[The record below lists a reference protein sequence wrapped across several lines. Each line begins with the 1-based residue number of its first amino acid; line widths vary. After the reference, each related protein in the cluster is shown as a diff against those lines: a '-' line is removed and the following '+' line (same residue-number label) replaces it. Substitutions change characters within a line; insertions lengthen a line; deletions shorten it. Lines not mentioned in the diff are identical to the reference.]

1 MKSVDGNICA
11 NLLARVRAR
20 RPLVHHI
27 TNNVTINDC
36 ANITICT
43 GGAPVMTSAIEE
55 VAEMVQAADA
65 LVLNIGTITIGQL
78 EAMLVAGSQ
87 ANASGIP
94 IILDPVGAG
103 ATRLRTDCV
112 TRLINDLDIAVL
124 KGNPGEI
131 GVISGMGG
139 SVRGV
144 DSGDIPP
151 DPIGIIRECAR
162 KTGAVVVMTGK
173 TDFIADDTRVFI
185 VENGTPLMGQ
195 LSGTGCMASSVTGAF
210 AAVEADR
217 AVSSVAALAAFGWA
231 GERAAIKASGPYSFR
246 TALFDEIFTLTGDD
260 LAHHARVRVLDGL

>member
-1 MKSVDGNICA
+1 
-11 NLLARVRAR
+11 
-20 RPLVHHI
+20 LVHHI

-43 GGAPVMTSAIEE
+43 GGAPVMTSSAEE
-55 VAEMVQAADA
+55 AAEMVKAADA
-65 LVLNIGTITIGQL
+65 LVLNIGTITVGQL

-87 ANASGIP
+87 ANISGIP

-112 TRLINDLDIAVL
+112 VQLIKDLDIAVL
-124 KGNPGEI
+124 KGNAGEI
-131 GVISGMGG
+131 GVISGSGG

-144 DSGDIPP
+144 DSGGIPP
-151 DPIGIIRECAR
+151 DPIRIVRECVR

-173 TDFIADDTRVFI
+173 TDFIADDDRVFI

-210 AAVEADR
+210 AAVEGDLIIAS
-217 AVSSVAALAAFGWA
+217 AAALAMFGRA
-231 GERAAIKASGPYSFR
+231 GERAATKAYGPYSFR
-246 TALFDEIFTLTGDD
+246 TALFDELFTMTEED
-260 LAHHARVRVLDGL
+260 LAHHARVRVPDDL